1 MCLLSYQG
9 IWCALHWISGPLNTE
24 IHKHNTDSS
33 CIKQPFSTVRVICPY
48 IEFGWLNQYF
58 WISLG
63 LATALSAFH
72 PSTLLAVLIEIELN
86 VNVFALDSPQTM
98 FFAVFHLLFSF
109 GLSSTKTIEQK
120 KTKKEKNRF
129 LYHSDVPHEYLF
141 TFQMY
146 GGGLSVTPFVH
157 LLYLHN
163 KMTILQP

>member
-33 CIKQPFSTVRVICPY
+33 CIKQPFSIVRVICPY

-120 KTKKEKNRF
+120 KLKRRKKGFCTTVMF
-129 LYHSDVPHEYLF
+129 LMNTSLHFKCMAVDC
-141 TFQMY
+141 
-146 GGGLSVTPFVH
+146 
-157 LLYLHN
+157 LLLPLYTYCIY
-163 KMTILQP
+163 TIK